1 MFKQLLE
8 KLVLRLRYDDITAYA
23 AQISF
28 YLLLSLFSFANS
40 SGYRS
45 DPN

>member
-28 YLLLSLFSFANS
+28 YLLLSLYQKKTKTLN
-40 SGYRS
+40 
-45 DPN
+45 